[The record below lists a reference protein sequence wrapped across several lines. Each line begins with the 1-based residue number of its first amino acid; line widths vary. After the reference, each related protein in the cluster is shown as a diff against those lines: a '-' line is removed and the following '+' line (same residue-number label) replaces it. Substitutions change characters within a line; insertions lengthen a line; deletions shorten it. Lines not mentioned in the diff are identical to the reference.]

1 MSGEENN
8 IVGNN
13 KLEGESNMIFGNFE
27 FRQS

>member
-1 MSGEENN
+1 MFGQENS
-8 IVGNN
+8 IVENN